1 MGQRVEWLKLCLLAA
16 KGLMGEGGEGVMYWV
31 QVNPAAATAVA

>member
-16 KGLMGEGGEGVMYWV
+16 KRGEWVGGMYWV